1 MILSGSQYF
10 YRSFIFL
17 KINNMKIKKLTAL
30 FFAIMIFC
38 IGCSV
43 QRNLST
49 QTHTETQITEDSST
63 EVLKEISAFIDTT
76 KTSETEII
84 YTKIEYFE
92 PTENATPPVAENETV
107 ETTAIVQ
114 EDTSPTIVKNA
125 TEITQEKPLTLK
137 NKPAGAIKS
146 ITQVNI
152 RKKDEARGI
161 AVKMAQTDS
170 MAIVQKTEEVT
181 IDEAIQEKPTKD
193 PYRWRYIFF
202 TVLIFTITLFILFFY
217 KKFNK
222 IKNVFSII
230 SKKIKIFCK

>member
-1 MILSGSQYF
+1 
-10 YRSFIFL
+10 
-17 KINNMKIKKLTAL
+17 MKIKKLTAL
-30 FFAIMIFC
+30 FFAILIFC

-43 QRNLST
+43 QRNIAT

-84 YTKIEYFE
+84 YTKVEYFE
-92 PTENATPPVAENETV
+92 PTENTTSTVAENETV

-125 TEITQEKPLTLK
+125 TTEITQEKPLTLK

-161 AVKMAQTDS
+161 AVKTAQMDS
-170 MAIVQKTEEVT
+170 VATTQKTEEIKT
-181 IDEAIQEKPTKD
+181 SEKIDEKPTRD
-193 PYRWRYIFF
+193 PYRWRYIFW
-202 TVLIFTITLFILFFY
+202 TVLIIAVIVLVLFFY